1 MDHGPWTTDHGP
13 WTMDHGPWTTDHGPR
28 TMDRGPWPMDHGP
41 YANGYKHRGVLKQKD
56 DTFMRSPAMMTIT
69 IRTVSKFC
77 TRGRAEQ
84 PEIFF
89 LDPIHSGFC
98 GCRPQGIME
107 EEPGRRYLGGI
118 WEPSGSPGRAQGGQE
133 SSRRPRVVLDTKR
146 DTPLSYNA
154 KVILKC

>member
-1 MDHGPWTTDHGP
+1 
-13 WTMDHGPWTTDHGPR
+13 
-28 TMDRGPWPMDHGP
+28 
-41 YANGYKHRGVLKQKD
+41 
-56 DTFMRSPAMMTIT
+56 MMTIT
-69 IRTVSKFC
+69 IRTAPKFC

-89 LDPIHSGFC
+89 LDPIHSRFC

-133 SSRRPRVVLDTKR
+133 SSRRPRAVLDTKS

-154 KVILKC
+154 KSSRTYQYYIAFLRGPFTLTAYLQ